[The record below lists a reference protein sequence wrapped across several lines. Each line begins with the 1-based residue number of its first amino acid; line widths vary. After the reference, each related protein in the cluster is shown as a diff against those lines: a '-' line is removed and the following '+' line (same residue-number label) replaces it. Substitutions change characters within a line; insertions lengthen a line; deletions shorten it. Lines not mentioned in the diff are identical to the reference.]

1 MTPELTQKVVQHLLS
16 ERAVLNK
23 LNEELDEGLRRNELT
38 QLAKCE
44 YLLMEIE
51 KETTHGTTP
60 DQRPQAPAEAAGGDG
75 K

>member
-51 KETTHGTTP
+51 KEKQNETGTVQQQSAATP
-60 DQRPQAPAEAAGGDG
+60 AGGDG